1 MNITIDDINNELVE
15 LENEYK
21 LLPSSQLK
29 AKIDRLKKELWA
41 LEEKLQKDKN
51 DFYIKF
57 EEDKRK
63 NDENKKTNKP
73 KRYK

>member
-1 MNITIDDINNELVE
+1 MDMSIDDINNELAK

-21 LLPSSQLK
+21 LSPTSQLK
-29 AKIDRLKKELWA
+29 ARIDHLKWH

-51 DFYIKF
+51 EFYAKL
-57 EEDKRK
+57 EENKRK